1 MSTTHTEAPAMTGQ
15 AGGTLAAGR
24 KPTVL
29 QRITRSTNPL
39 AVRFAGSRWF
49 PLWAVLRHTGRKS
62 GRQFATPVAARWIED
77 GFVITMTFGP
87 NADWV
92 RNVLA
97 AGGCTIRWKG
107 HEYREVE
114 PEILDFE
121 HAAFAFRSWQR
132 RIVRAF
138 GAPGFIR
145 LRHAPQDAEAS

>member
-1 MSTTHTEAPAMTGQ
+1 MSTTNTDVPTMTGQ
-15 AGGTLAAGR
+15 AEGTQAPGSKASI
-24 KPTVL
+24 L
-29 QRITRSTNPL
+29 QRLTRASNPI

-62 GRQFATPVAARWIED
+62 GREYATPVAARWIGD

-87 NADWV
+87 GADWV

-132 RIVRAF
+132 SIVRAF

-145 LRHAPQDAEAS
+145 LRHAEQDGAPD